1 MFQFPGFP
9 PIRYGLAYGCT
20 GCSCTGCPIQKS
32 ADHWLCA
39 PPRGLSQLVTSFI
52 GSWCQGI
59 RPVPF
64 LLDPLTGTSV
74 YRQGSFDSLLKIDV
88 FLSSVFLEPRGSS
101 ENRLWNSENY
111 FQIYTRMQF
120 SRCVRLARQPC
131 KLTNVICLNGL
142 HLLASR
148 ANHRLS
154 SPVRCPSCRDTAS
167 SPYKNMHALPR
178 AFPHATKTALKSG
191 GRLLSHTVS
200 SAVSSAAR
208 VLTVVFGMGTGVS
221 PGRIAARNLWIILD
235 NPTVKHIPP
244 LLYPLER
251 R

>member
-32 ADHWLCA
+32 ADQWLCA

-64 LLDPLTGTSV
+64 LLDPPAGTSV
-74 YRQGSFDSLLKIDV
+74 YPQDSFDSLLKIDV

-120 SRCVRLARQPC
+120 SRCSPRLTTYDKP
-131 KLTNVICLNGL
+131 VGL
-142 HLLASR
+142 SGLEPPTS
-148 ANHRLS
+148 RLS
-154 SPVRCPSCRDTAS
+154 GVRS
-167 SPYKNMHALPR
+167 N
-178 AFPHATKTALKSG
+178 
-191 GRLLSHTVS
+191 LLSYKPV
-200 SAVSSAAR
+200 
-208 VLTVVFGMGTGVS
+208 
-221 PGRIAARNLWIILD
+221 
-235 NPTVKHIPP
+235 
-244 LLYPLER
+244 
-251 R
+251 

>member
-20 GCSCTGCPIQKS
+20 GCTCTGCPIQKS
-32 ADHWLCA
+32 ADQWLCA

-64 LLDPLTGTSV
+64 LLDPPAGTSV
-74 YRQGSFDSLLKIDV
+74 YPQDSFDSLLKIDV

-111 FQIYTRMQF
+111 FQIFTRMQF

-131 KLTNVICLNGL
+131 KRTNDIYLNGL

-148 ANHRLS
+148 ANQRLS
-154 SPVRCPSCRDTAS
+154 SPVRR
-167 SPYKNMHALPR
+167 
-178 AFPHATKTALKSG
+178 PHAGT
-191 GRLLSHTVS
+191 RLPVHIKICMP
-200 SAVSSAAR
+200 
-208 VLTVVFGMGTGVS
+208 F
-221 PGRIAARNLWIILD
+221 PGHFPMLQKQL
-235 NPTVKHIPP
+235 
-244 LLYPLER
+244 
-251 R
+251 